1 MEVEKK
7 MNDEKIEENQEQNTE
22 EKPEEIPAIVSLKN
36 ILEKRAQQQEE
47 EEKRKKE
54 EQELKGLLEQITR
67 IIDEN
72 VIKGTSEI
80 EMVKIE
86 LTNGLVLIRRKK
98 SWSCKEDFTDNTEKP
113 IKIGDLIV
121 TSCLNEILRALREE
135 KIAKLEIIKRT
146 QKGIEVECRLPY

>member
-7 MNDEKIEENQEQNTE
+7 MNDEKIEEKEQNIE
-22 EKPEEIPAIVSLKN
+22 KKPEEIPAIVSLKN

-54 EQELKGLLEQITR
+54 EQELKGLIEQMTR

-72 VIKGTSEI
+72 VIKQGTSEI
-80 EMVKIE
+80 EMMEIE
-86 LTNGLVLIRRKK
+86 LTNGIVLIRRKN
-98 SWSCKEDFTDNTEKP
+98 SWSFKEDFTDNTEKP

-135 KIAKLEIIKRT
+135 KIAKVEIIKRT

>member
-1 MEVEKK
+1 
-7 MNDEKIEENQEQNTE
+7 MNDEKIEEKEENIE

-72 VIKGTSEI
+72 VVKQETSEI
-80 EMVKIE
+80 EMVEIE
-86 LTNGLVLIRRKK
+86 LANGIVLIQRKN
-98 SWSCKEDFTDNTEKP
+98 SWSFKEDFTDNTEKP

-121 TSCLNEILRALREE
+121 TPYLNEILRALQEE
-135 KIAKLEIIKRT
+135 KTLKLEIIKRT
-146 QKGIEVECRLPY
+146 RKGIEVECRLPY